1 MLDRAVLLDLYDT
14 LVDGDWH
21 GWRTQLSSL
30 TGIDEDTLAMA
41 YHVTRE
47 ERNTGAHPTADD
59 SMRGL
64 LIAAGLEAPTDELV
78 RTAVEAEEA
87 FGGSVRLYDDSL
99 PTVAALHEQGV
110 RTALVSNCSHATRP
124 IVEQLGLPA
133 LFDAVI
139 LSFELG
145 VRKPEP
151 GIYQAALQ
159 CDRGRPRRRDLRGR
173 PGRVLRR
180 GPRTRDRHP
189 IDRARRSPPGR
200 GLRALDQRPHR
211 HRGSVRPA
219 VISGRCRCPHP
230 RSSAGPRRA

>member
-1 MLDRAVLLDLYDT
+1 MPDRAVLLDLYDT

-21 GWRTQLSSL
+21 GWRTQLSVI
-30 TGIDEDTLAMA
+30 TGIDEDALGAA
-41 YHVTRE
+41 NHATRLQ
-47 ERNTGAHPTADD
+47 RNTGAYPTAED
-59 SMRGL
+59 SMREL
-64 LIAAGLEAPTDELV
+64 LIAAGMAAPADELV
-78 RTAVEAEEA
+78 RTAVEAEEE

-99 PTVAALHEQGV
+99 PTVAALREQGI

-159 CDRGRPRRRDLRGR
+159 AIGADPADAIFVDDQTAYCDG
-173 PGRVLRR
+173 
-180 GPRTRDRHP
+180 
-189 IDRARRSPPGR
+189 A
-200 GLRALDQRPHR
+200 RALGIDTRLI
-211 HRGSVRPA
+211 VRDGAHPAEGFAPSTNGHA
-219 VISGRCRCPHP
+219 VIADLSTLL
-230 RSSAGPRRA
+230 